1 MSGFVYLLT
10 VFAAR
15 TPGMPYQTT
24 WRREHCGQA
33 MAYGPFSGS
42 PLVLLLTT
50 VGRPASLIC
59 GGPDGSLIIQPSLS
73 WPKRFAYHVSAAGIL
88 SLGSLYGSV
97 MALPPLGLLVQ
108 SRKEV

>member
-1 MSGFVYLLT
+1 
-10 VFAAR
+10 
-15 TPGMPYQTT
+15 MPYQTT

-73 WPKRFAYHVSAAGIL
+73 WPKRFAYYASAAGIL